1 MLEKNSLLED
11 LVKTFVKDTFLL
23 QLFMETNNIFTN
35 LSRSDI
41 INQNL
46 FIARRLPR
54 RYKYSWRGKA
64 FLRNCWDWTPIT
76 KRMEKSWREKVQKNA
91 RKKVIAKYYR
101 WVGKFLYVQV

>member
-41 INQNL
+41 VNQNL

-54 RYKYSWRGKA
+54 RCKYSWSAKR
-64 FLRNCWDWTPIT
+64 FLETDGI
-76 KRMEKSWREKVQKNA
+76 EHLQQKE
-91 RKKVIAKYYR
+91 
-101 WVGKFLYVQV
+101 WKFCIFKCKT